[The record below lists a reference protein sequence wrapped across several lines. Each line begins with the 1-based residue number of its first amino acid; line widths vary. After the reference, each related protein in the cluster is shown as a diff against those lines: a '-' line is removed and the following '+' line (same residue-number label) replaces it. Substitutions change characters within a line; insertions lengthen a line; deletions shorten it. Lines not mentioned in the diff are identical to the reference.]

1 MKHSQSWLIYLH
13 FCRIFLFDMVICST
27 VEKKNNAW
35 IVLMKMTEKLLYPPC
50 HQTVQLLTGEEGEQ
64 ANSEQ
69 RHRETEGQGG
79 EVCPTKTIN
88 MLDCSWTQHTINNT
102 ITMCNNNR
110 TITDNVYLCTVL
122 HVFIYIYIYVC
133 VRVASERPSIWRP
146 TLAAPYD
153 DCDHLYPLYYI
164 LLFIFIWVSG
174 TLVSLL
180 SWSSICV

>member
-1 MKHSQSWLIYLH
+1 
-13 FCRIFLFDMVICST
+13 
-27 VEKKNNAW
+27 
-35 IVLMKMTEKLLYPPC
+35 MKMTEKLLYPPC

-110 TITDNVYLCTVL
+110 TITDTAYLCTVL
-122 HVFIYIYIYVC
+122 HVFIYIYIYICVC
-133 VRVASERPSIWRP
+133 EGGERASIHLTTNSGCPVRWLRPSLP
-146 TLAAPYD
+146 PL
-153 DCDHLYPLYYI
+153 LYFVIYLYMGVWYFGVSSFLI
-164 LLFIFIWVSG
+164 LYMCVTVLCVTWSFNFLEG
-174 TLVSLL
+174 TSQKDE
-180 SWSSICV
+180 